1 MNQQSFLII
10 SKEILADKRISVT
23 AKLLLAQLIDHRNKQ
38 TGQCN
43 PKRQTLARELGVSV
57 PTIQRALSELI
68 KVEFIRSKKRSRTN
82 FYEFLSDQIDPAEP
96 RVGSNRS
103 GMSDQI
109 DPAGPPVSFN
119 ELYIRGTTRA
129 REASG
134 NGAGSAKR
142 AFAPPIKR
150 KKTLGEQAL
159 ELYYEQHPE
168 QRKTGA

>member
-68 KVEFIRSKKRSRTN
+68 KAEFIRSTKRPRTN

-119 ELYIRGTTRA
+119 ELYIRGRTRA
-129 REASG
+129 GAFSG
-134 NGAGSAKR
+134 NGAASAKR
-142 AFAPPIKR
+142 AFPLPFL
-150 KKTLGEQAL
+150 KKTAQSEVLVR
-159 ELYYEQHPE
+159 YYAQ
-168 QRKTGA
+168 QRKAGR